1 MGREWMIPQVDERT
15 YFEVKA
21 TVMTHDKEVESA
33 FYEFVCFVDELDE
46 KVDAAAEE
54 EFRTNFHHVIEWM
67 IVDKK
72 GLINIV

>member
-1 MGREWMIPQVDERT
+1 MGREWMIPPAEEKT

-21 TVMTHDKEVESA
+21 TVMTHNEEVESA

-54 EFRTNFHHVIEWM
+54 EFRTDFHHVVEWV
-67 IVDKK
+67 IIDKK
-72 GLINIV
+72 RLVNVD

>member
-1 MGREWMIPQVDERT
+1 MGREWMIPQVDEKM

-21 TVMTHDKEVESA
+21 MVMTHDEEVESA
-33 FYEFVCFVDELDE
+33 FYEFTCFGEELDE

-67 IVDKK
+67 VINQKRLVNVD
-72 GLINIV
+72 